1 MKDKKIALKTYMFR
15 KLLAT
20 ICVLITFFKG
30 IYAQESVELSLNWQ
44 YVAGYAYNMQ
54 KQPPWEDVDIPHSWN
69 ATDAK
74 DGNIGYYRGLGV
86 YRKQFEVTNFDSD
99 KRYFL
104 HFEGSTTI
112 TDVLVN
118 GYHVGHHKGGSTGF
132 NFEIT
137 NAINDRENE
146 LLVMV
151 NNAYDSEVMPLVGDF
166 NVYGGIHRPVHLIIT
181 NEVTFEKDNYGS
193 PGIFIT
199 QKNVGNSNASMEIKG
214 SVSNSSDKAK
224 KIKITTSILDASGKE
239 VASSFS
245 EMKCFQRCQ
254 ENWMQQIELSN
265 PNLWNGRENPY
276 LYKAV
281 FSLQEGSQ
289 VLEKVEQPLG
299 LRFFKLDADKGFF
312 LNGEYLDLKG
322 TCYHEAKLN
331 QGSALT
337 KTDIEEDLQIMLD
350 MGVNAIRTSHY
361 PQSETFYALCDSL
374 GIILYTE
381 IPQVGPGG
389 YIGRGFMNSTGF
401 KENGKQQLLEMMR
414 QNYNHPSIVF
424 WGLYNE
430 LKIQGDD
437 PYEYINEL
445 ILLLK
450 RKTLIALLWQQH
462 SKIITIMIL
471 PMPWGGTNTMVGTV
485 GKPEEMGNW
494 ADEVH
499 EEQPNRPISVSEYG
513 AGASVLHH
521 SDSLIAPKAAGS
533 WHPEEWQAHYHEK
546 NWEVLKTRPFI
557 WGKFIWLMFDF
568 GAAHRAEGD
577 TNGLNDKGLVTA
589 DRKLKKDAYYFYKAN
604 WNPEPMLH
612 LAEKRFSER
621 VNPQIRI
628 KAYTNLKYVDFYLN
642 GKKIGSEKPENGIAL
657 SKEIILKKGENKIE
671 IRGKSGK
678 ETLVDTVKWSFE

>member
-1 MKDKKIALKTYMFR
+1 MKRYTLLFSSFIFSLLMFS
-15 KLLAT
+15 
-20 ICVLITFFKG
+20 
-30 IYAQESVELSLNWQ
+30 QESDFSNEDWQ
-44 YVAGYAYNMQ
+44 FVPGYAFNMG
-54 KQPPWEDVDIPHSWN
+54 KNPPWQKVNIPHSWN

-86 YRKQFEVTNFDSD
+86 YRKEFKVTNFDSD

-104 HFEGSTTI
+104 HFEGSATV

-118 GYHVGHHKGGSTGF
+118 GNNVGHHKGGFTGF

-181 NEVTFEKDNYGS
+181 DKVTFEKDNYGS
-193 PGIFIT
+193 PGIFVT
-199 QKNVGNSNASMEIKG
+199 QKNVSNSNASMEIKG
-214 SVSNSSDKAK
+214 SVSNNSDKAK
-224 KIKITTSILDASGKE
+224 KIKVTTSILDASGKE
-239 VASSFS
+239 VANAFS
-245 EMKCFQRCQ
+245 EIEVPSGAKD
-254 ENWMQQIELSN
+254 NWIQQIDVAN
-265 PNLWNGRENPY
+265 PILWNGREDPY
-276 LYKAV
+276 LYKAI
-281 FSLQEGSQ
+281 FSLVEGNE

-312 LNGEYLDLKG
+312 LNGKYLDLKG
-322 TCYHEAKLN
+322 VCYHEAKLN
-331 QGSALT
+331 QGSALS
-337 KTDIEEDLQIMLD
+337 KKDIEEDLSIIMD

-361 PQSETFYALCDSL
+361 PQSETFYAMCDSL
-374 GIILYTE
+374 GIIVYTE

-389 YIGRGFMNSTGF
+389 FIGRGFINSVGF

-414 QNYNHPSIVF
+414 QNYNHPSIIF

-437 PYEYINEL
+437 PYDYIKELNTIAKNEDPYRFTMAATFQDNHNND
-445 ILLLK
+445 I
-450 RKTLIALLWQQH
+450 TDALGWN
-462 SKIITIMIL
+462 KYYG
-471 PMPWGGTNTMVGTV
+471 WYG
-485 GKPEEMGNW
+485 GKPEEIGNW
-494 ADEVH
+494 ADQAH
-499 EEQPNRPISVSEYG
+499 KGQPNRPISVSEYG

-577 TNGLNDKGLVTA
+577 TNGVNDKGLVTA
-589 DRKLKKDAYYFYKAN
+589 DRKIKKDAYYFYKAN

-621 VNPQIRI
+621 VNPHVKI
-628 KAYTNLKYVDFYLN
+628 KAYTNLKSIDFYLN
-642 GKKIGSEKPENGIAL
+642 GKKIGSEKSENGMAF
-657 SKEIILKKGENKIE
+657 SKEITLKEGENKIE
-671 IRGKSGK
+671 VRGKSGK
-678 ETLVDTVKWSFE
+678 ETLVDTVEWSLE